1 MQVAICDDEKEF
13 RDELKKFLIGY
24 KKDRRISIDIDEFEN
39 GNDLIQ
45 SREIYDIIFMDYQ
58 MPGTDG
64 LETARILRLKN
75 CICSIIFITS
85 FPQFVFESFEVQP
98 FRFFVKPLDTNK
110 LIAAM
115 DSYLKQQKLLNPI
128 VIVENG
134 EQITIN
140 TEKIIYLEGNGKY
153 CLVRTPEHTF
163 KCSKTL
169 SKIMELLPSHCF
181 YRIHKSYAVNMY
193 CISSVS
199 GNEVLMI
206 NGEKT
211 QIGRTHIADFKKV
224 YMKFVR
230 DYYVKT

>member
-98 FRFFVKPLDTNK
+98 FRFFCQ
-110 LIAAM
+110 AA
-115 DSYLKQQKLLNPI
+115 
-128 VIVENG
+128 
-134 EQITIN
+134 
-140 TEKIIYLEGNGKY
+140 
-153 CLVRTPEHTF
+153 
-163 KCSKTL
+163 
-169 SKIMELLPSHCF
+169 
-181 YRIHKSYAVNMY
+181 
-193 CISSVS
+193 
-199 GNEVLMI
+199 
-206 NGEKT
+206 
-211 QIGRTHIADFKKV
+211 
-224 YMKFVR
+224 
-230 DYYVKT
+230 